1 MLFLWMS
8 IICMIPF
15 DMARLDSNA
24 QTATG
29 EVREPTMLR
38 ILNIGKVKTHP
49 KYFMVNKLEG

>member
-38 ILNIGKVKTHP
+38 ILNIGKVK
-49 KYFMVNKLEG
+49 YI